1 MASHD
6 DTAPDRRRDTAR
18 RIADQ
23 LADAGVRMVASLPD
37 NWISELIREIDADRR
52 FRHVPV
58 NREESAI
65 GLCSGAYMGG
75 MGSAALMGASGFMT
89 VIYAITK
96 INYTYEIPLF
106 LLLPV
111 LLGVFWGAPL
121 IAREVEQGTHRL
133 AWTQSVTRRRW
144 TVTKLVIV
152 GSVAVLLSSAFSAV
166 LWWWADPL
174 VGVPSVQRFTYGI
187 FDLLGVVPVAYT
199 LFAVALG
206 VAAGVVLQRTTF
218 AMAATL
224 CGFAVARLAAELG
237 LRPNYQSAVV
247 ATYPF
252 NFTSDAGPPGGSWV
266 LAENTVTASG
276 FAVSGDSNGISLNYV
291 PMQHICPYLTPD
303 TAPGSAAMQQC
314 IIQNGI
320 HVVATFQ
327 PYDRYWLFQGIESAL
342 FIVLAI
348 SLALFSVW
356 WVRRR
361 VR

>member
-1 MASHD
+1 VIWLTWRQHRAQF
-6 DTAPDRRRDTAR
+6 
-18 RIADQ
+18 I
-23 LADAGVRMVASLPD
+23 AGVVLCAVLVAFLVVTGLGMRSTYHSLGVD
-37 NWISELIREIDADRR
+37 TCL
-52 FRHVPV
+52 
-58 NREESAI
+58 
-65 GLCSGAYMGG
+65 
-75 MGSAALMGASGFMT
+75 AATPARDCTMLLSQFQNQ
-89 VIYAITK
+89 YSSLQFL
-96 INYTYEIPLF
+96 IPLF

-111 LLGVFWGAPL
+111 LFGVFWGAPL
-121 IAREVEQGTHRL
+121 IAREVEQGTFRL

-152 GSVAVLLSSAFSAV
+152 GSVAVILSSAFSAV

-174 VGVPSVQRFTYGI
+174 VAGPPGKRFSFGI

-206 VAAGVVLQRTTF
+206 VAAGVVLRRTTL

-224 CGFAVARLAAELG
+224 GGFAAVRLAVELV
-237 LRPNYQSAVV
+237 LRPNFQSAV
-247 ATYPF
+247 AANYPF
-252 NFTSDAGPPGGSWV
+252 SFSPKAGTPDGAWV

-276 FAVSGDSNGISLNYV
+276 VVVSGESNGISLSFA
-291 PMQHICPYLTPD
+291 PLHQICSYLSPD
-303 TAPGSAAMQQC
+303 TTPGSAAMQQC
-314 IIQNGI
+314 ITRNGI

-348 SLALFSVW
+348 ALVVFSVW

>member
-1 MASHD
+1 MWLTWRQHRAQF
-6 DTAPDRRRDTAR
+6 
-18 RIADQ
+18 I
-23 LADAGVRMVASLPD
+23 AGVVLCGVLVAFLVVTGLGMRSTYHSLGVATC
-37 NWISELIREIDADRR
+37 L
-52 FRHVPV
+52 
-58 NREESAI
+58 
-65 GLCSGAYMGG
+65 
-75 MGSAALMGASGFMT
+75 AATPARDCTMLFSQFQNQ
-89 VIYAITK
+89 YSSLQFL
-96 INYTYEIPLF
+96 IPLF

-121 IAREVEQGTHRL
+121 IPREVEQGTYRL

-144 TVTKLVIV
+144 TVTKLFIV
-152 GSVAVLLSSAFSAV
+152 GSVAVILSAVFSAV

-174 VGVPSVQRFTYGI
+174 VGEPSVQRFKYGI

-206 VAAGVVLQRTTF
+206 VAAGVVLRRTTV
-218 AMAATL
+218 AMVATL
-224 CGFAVARLAAELG
+224 CGFAVARLAVELV
-237 LRPNYQSAVV
+237 LRPNYQRAVT
-247 ATYPF
+247 AAYPLSF
-252 NFTSDAGPPGGSWV
+252 SSKSGPPDGAWV

-276 FAVSGDSNGISLNYV
+276 FAVSGDSNGISLSYV

-303 TAPGSAAMQQC
+303 SAPGSAAMQQC
-314 IIQNGI
+314 VTQNGI
-320 HVVATFQ
+320 HVVTTFQ

-348 SLALFSVW
+348 ALALFSVW

>member
-1 MASHD
+1 MWLTWRQHRAQF
-6 DTAPDRRRDTAR
+6 
-18 RIADQ
+18 I
-23 LADAGVRMVASLPD
+23 AGVVLCGVLVAFLVVTGVGMRSTYHALGVDTCLAATPARDCTMLLNEFRNQYSSLQF
-37 NWISELIREIDADRR
+37 L
-52 FRHVPV
+52 
-58 NREESAI
+58 
-65 GLCSGAYMGG
+65 
-75 MGSAALMGASGFMT
+75 
-89 VIYAITK
+89 
-96 INYTYEIPLF
+96 IPLF

-174 VGVPSVQRFTYGI
+174 VGGSSVQRFTYGI

-237 LRPNYQSAVV
+237 LRPNYQSAVM

-314 IIQNGI
+314 LTQNGI

-348 SLALFSVW
+348 ALALFSVW
-356 WVRRR
+356 WVSRR

>member
-1 MASHD
+1 MWLTWRQHRAQF
-6 DTAPDRRRDTAR
+6 
-18 RIADQ
+18 I
-23 LADAGVRMVASLPD
+23 AGVVLCGVLVAFLVVTGLGMRSTYHSLGVDTCLAVTPARD
-37 NWISELIREIDADRR
+37 CTMLLNQ
-52 FRHVPV
+52 FR
-58 NREESAI
+58 NQYSA
-65 GLCSGAYMGG
+65 LQF
-75 MGSAALMGASGFMT
+75 L
-89 VIYAITK
+89 
-96 INYTYEIPLF
+96 IPLF

-133 AWTQSVTRRRW
+133 AWTQSVTRSRW

-152 GSVAVLLSSAFSAV
+152 GSVAVLLSAAFSAV

-174 VGVPSVQRFTYGI
+174 VGGPSVQRFTYGI

-237 LRPNYQSAVV
+237 LRPNFQSAVK

-252 NFTSDAGPPGGSWV
+252 NFTSDAGPPRGSWV

-276 FAVSGDSNGISLNYV
+276 FAVSGDSNGIGLSYV
-291 PMQHICPYLTPD
+291 PMQHICPYLTPE

-342 FIVLAI
+342 FIILAI
-348 SLALFSVW
+348 GLALFSVW

-361 VR
+361 IR

>member
-1 MASHD
+1 MWLTWRQHRAQF
-6 DTAPDRRRDTAR
+6 
-18 RIADQ
+18 I
-23 LADAGVRMVASLPD
+23 AGVVLCGVLVAFLVVTGLGMRSTYHSLGVDTCVAVTPARD
-37 NWISELIREIDADRR
+37 CTMLLNE
-52 FRHVPV
+52 FR
-58 NREESAI
+58 NQYSS
-65 GLCSGAYMGG
+65 LQF
-75 MGSAALMGASGFMT
+75 L
-89 VIYAITK
+89 
-96 INYTYEIPLF
+96 IPLF

-144 TVTKLVIV
+144 TLTKLVIV
-152 GSVAVLLSSAFSAV
+152 GSVAVLVSSAFSAV

-174 VGVPSVQRFTYGI
+174 VGGPSVQRFTYGI

-199 LFAVALG
+199 MFAVALG

-237 LRPNYQSAVV
+237 LRPNYQSAVM

-314 IIQNGI
+314 LTQNGI

-348 SLALFSVW
+348 ALALFSVW

>member
-1 MASHD
+1 MWLTWRQHRA
-6 DTAPDRRRDTAR
+6 
-18 RIADQ
+18 Q
-23 LADAGVRMVASLPD
+23 LIAGVVLSSVLVAFLVVTGLGMRSTYHSLGVDTCLAVTPVRD
-37 NWISELIREIDADRR
+37 CTMLLNQ
-52 FRHVPV
+52 FR
-58 NREESAI
+58 NEYSS
-65 GLCSGAYMGG
+65 LQF
-75 MGSAALMGASGFMT
+75 L
-89 VIYAITK
+89 
-96 INYTYEIPLF
+96 IPLF

-174 VGVPSVQRFTYGI
+174 VGGPSVQRFTYGV

-237 LRPNYQSAVV
+237 LRPNFQSAVM

-252 NFTSDAGPPGGSWV
+252 NFTSDAGPPRGSWV

-276 FAVSGDSNGISLNYV
+276 FAVSGDSNGIGLSYV
-291 PMQHICPYLTPD
+291 PMQHICPYLTPE
-303 TAPGSAAMQQC
+303 TAPGSAAMHQC

-348 SLALFSVW
+348 ALALFSVW

-361 VR
+361 IR

>member
-1 MASHD
+1 VTWLTWRQQRAQF
-6 DTAPDRRRDTAR
+6 
-18 RIADQ
+18 I
-23 LADAGVRMVASLPD
+23 AGVVLFGLLVGFLVVTGLGMRSAYHSLGVDACLAATPARDCTMLLNEFRNQYASLQF
-37 NWISELIREIDADRR
+37 L
-52 FRHVPV
+52 
-58 NREESAI
+58 
-65 GLCSGAYMGG
+65 
-75 MGSAALMGASGFMT
+75 
-89 VIYAITK
+89 
-96 INYTYEIPLF
+96 IPLF

-144 TVTKLVIV
+144 TVTKVVIV

-174 VGVPSVQRFTYGI
+174 VGGPSVKRFTYGI

-224 CGFAVARLAAELG
+224 CGFAVARLAAEFG
-237 LRPNYQSAVV
+237 LRPNFQHAVM

-252 NFTSDAGPPGGSWV
+252 NFTADAAPPGGSWV

-276 FAVSGDSNGISLNYV
+276 FAVSGDSNAISLSYV

-303 TAPGSAAMQQC
+303 AAPDSPAMHQC
-314 IIQNGI
+314 ITQNGI

-342 FIVLAI
+342 FVVLAI
-348 SLALFSVW
+348 ALALFAVW

>member
-1 MASHD
+1 MWLTWRQHRAQF
-6 DTAPDRRRDTAR
+6 
-18 RIADQ
+18 I
-23 LADAGVRMVASLPD
+23 AGVVLCGVLVAFLVVTGVGMRSTYHALGVDTCLAATPARDCTMLLNEFRNQYSSLQF
-37 NWISELIREIDADRR
+37 L
-52 FRHVPV
+52 
-58 NREESAI
+58 
-65 GLCSGAYMGG
+65 
-75 MGSAALMGASGFMT
+75 
-89 VIYAITK
+89 
-96 INYTYEIPLF
+96 IPLF

-174 VGVPSVQRFTYGI
+174 VGGSSVQRFTYGI

-224 CGFAVARLAAELG
+224 CGFALARLAAELG
-237 LRPNYQSAVV
+237 LRPNYQSAVM

-314 IIQNGI
+314 LTQNGI

-348 SLALFSVW
+348 ALALFSVW
-356 WVRRR
+356 WVSRR

>member
-1 MASHD
+1 MWLTWRQHRAQF
-6 DTAPDRRRDTAR
+6 
-18 RIADQ
+18 I
-23 LADAGVRMVASLPD
+23 AGVVLCGVLVAFLVVTGLGMRSTYHSLGVDTCLAVTPARD
-37 NWISELIREIDADRR
+37 CTMLLNQ
-52 FRHVPV
+52 FR
-58 NREESAI
+58 NQYSA
-65 GLCSGAYMGG
+65 LQF
-75 MGSAALMGASGFMT
+75 L
-89 VIYAITK
+89 
-96 INYTYEIPLF
+96 IPLF

-133 AWTQSVTRRRW
+133 AWTQSVTRSRW

-152 GSVAVLLSSAFSAV
+152 GSVAVLLSAAFSAV

-174 VGVPSVQRFTYGI
+174 VGGPSVQRFTYGI

-252 NFTSDAGPPGGSWV
+252 NVTSDAGPPGGSWV

-291 PMQHICPYLTPD
+291 PMKHICPYLTPD

-314 IIQNGI
+314 LTGNGI

-348 SLALFSVW
+348 ALALFSVW

-361 VR
+361 IR

>member
-1 MASHD
+1 MTWLTWRQHRAQF
-6 DTAPDRRRDTAR
+6 
-18 RIADQ
+18 I
-23 LADAGVRMVASLPD
+23 AGVVLCAALVGFLVVTGLGMRSTYHSLGVDTCLAATPARDCTMLVNEFRNQYASLQF
-37 NWISELIREIDADRR
+37 L
-52 FRHVPV
+52 
-58 NREESAI
+58 
-65 GLCSGAYMGG
+65 
-75 MGSAALMGASGFMT
+75 
-89 VIYAITK
+89 
-96 INYTYEIPLF
+96 IPLF

-144 TVTKLVIV
+144 TVTKLATV
-152 GSVAVLLSSAFSAV
+152 GSVALLLAAAFSVA

-174 VGVPSVQRFTYGI
+174 VGDPSVKRFTYGI
-187 FDLLGVVPVAYT
+187 FDLLGIVPAAYA

-206 VAAGVVLQRTTF
+206 VAAGVVLQRTTL

-224 CGFAVARLAAELG
+224 CGFAAVRLAAELG
-237 LRPNYQSAVV
+237 LRPNYQRAVT

-252 NFTSDAGPPGGSWV
+252 SFTSNAGPPGGSWV

-276 FAVSGDSNGISLNYV
+276 VAVSGDSSGISLSYV
-291 PMQHICPYLTPD
+291 PMQHICPYLTPE

-314 IIQNGI
+314 VTQNGI

-327 PYDRYWLFQGIESAL
+327 PYDRYWLFQGIEFAL
-342 FIVLAI
+342 FVALAI
-348 SLALFSVW
+348 ALALFSVW
-356 WVRRR
+356 WVRKR

>member
-1 MASHD
+1 MWLTWRQHRAQF
-6 DTAPDRRRDTAR
+6 
-18 RIADQ
+18 I
-23 LADAGVRMVASLPD
+23 AGVVLCGALVAFLVVTGVGMRSTYHALGVDTCLAARPARDCTMLLNEFRNQYSSLQF
-37 NWISELIREIDADRR
+37 L
-52 FRHVPV
+52 
-58 NREESAI
+58 
-65 GLCSGAYMGG
+65 
-75 MGSAALMGASGFMT
+75 
-89 VIYAITK
+89 
-96 INYTYEIPLF
+96 IPLF

-174 VGVPSVQRFTYGI
+174 VGGSSVQRFTYGI

-206 VAAGVVLQRTTF
+206 VAAGVMLQRTTF

-237 LRPNYQSAVV
+237 LRPNYQSAVM

-252 NFTSDAGPPGGSWV
+252 NFTSDARPPGGSWV

-303 TAPGSAAMQQC
+303 SAPGSAAMQQC
-314 IIQNGI
+314 ITQNGI

-342 FIVLAI
+342 FIVLAMA
-348 SLALFSVW
+348 LALFSVW